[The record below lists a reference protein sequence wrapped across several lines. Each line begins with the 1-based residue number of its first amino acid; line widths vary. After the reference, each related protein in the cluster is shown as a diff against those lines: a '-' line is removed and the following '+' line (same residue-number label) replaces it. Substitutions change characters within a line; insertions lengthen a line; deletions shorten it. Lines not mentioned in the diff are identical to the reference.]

1 MCLAS
6 CLTWWLANMGRGLG
20 WLMLVCSL
28 LLTSCGF
35 HLRGNLPLSHFPTLY
50 IQSDRHSDLA
60 LLVSTKLQQNKVQLR
75 QSMAADTP
83 VLHLLSDSLER
94 RTLSLFPNGQVAEYE
109 LIYKVRY
116 SLTMPTV
123 ESIPAAE
130 PQLYQF
136 ELFRDYQ
143 DDPNQALAKAKELD
157 LMLGELREQ
166 AANRILRQLSRL
178 H

>member
-1 MCLAS
+1 MCQVS
-6 CLTWWLANMGRGLG
+6 YLTWWLAKMARSLS
-20 WLMLVCSL
+20 LMLVVSSL

-35 HLRGNLPLSHFPTLY
+35 HLRGNLPLSHFPAMH
-50 IQSDRHSDLA
+50 IQSDRHSQLA
-60 LLVSTKLQQNKVQLR
+60 QLVSAKLQHNKVQLLDSA
-75 QSMAADTP
+75 QQNAPMLQL
-83 VLHLLSDSLER
+83 VNDSLER

-109 LIYKVRY
+109 LIYKVSY
-116 SLTMPTV
+116 ALTMPDT
-123 ESIPAAE
+123 ET
-130 PQLYQF
+130 QFYQF

-143 DDPNQALAKAKELD
+143 DDPNQALAKANELE

>member
-1 MCLAS
+1 MRCTA
-6 CLTWWLANMGRGLG
+6 G
-20 WLMLVCSL
+20 L
-28 LLTSCGF
+28 LLLLSSVLLSGCGF
-35 HLRGNLPLSHFPTLY
+35 HLRGNLPLSHFPSMY
-50 IQSDRHSDLA
+50 IQSDKHSELA
-60 LLVSTKLQQNKVQLR
+60 QLVSKKLEHNKVQLLDSA
-75 QSMAADTP
+75 QAAAP
-83 VLHLLSDSLER
+83 VLQLISDSLER

-116 SLTMPTV
+116 ALTMPDGDAQ
-123 ESIPAAE
+123 P
-130 PQLYQF
+130 YQF
-136 ELFRDYQ
+136 ELYRDYQ

>member
-1 MCLAS
+1 MARSL
-6 CLTWWLANMGRGLG
+6 GLFI
-20 WLMLVCSL
+20 LVSSV

-35 HLRGNLPLSHFPTLY
+35 HLRGNLPLSHFPAMY
-50 IQSDRHSDLA
+50 IQSDRHSELA
-60 LLVSTKLQQNKVQLR
+60 QLVSAKLQHNKVQLLDNL
-75 QSMAADTP
+75 QQDAPMLQL
-83 VLHLLSDSLER
+83 VSDSLER

-109 LIYKVRY
+109 LIYKVSY
-116 SLTMPTV
+116 ALTMPET
-123 ESIPAAE
+123 E

-136 ELFRDYQ
+136 ELYRDYQ

-166 AANRILRQLSRL
+166 AANRIIRQLSRL